1 MELIKP
7 KEIEIKDLD
16 DNVHKYTISR
26 FNALDGRKII
36 SQYPIANAPKLG
48 DYQMS
53 ENLMRDAFKYVSV
66 EVDGKPIIL
75 STKEIINAY
84 VPDATVQMRLEFA
97 LMEYNTNFFGQGG
110 KSGFLNFLLK
120 KALGVLFE
128 SFPMLTDSLQSFS
141 QKTQSRTRN
150 SKK

>member
-53 ENLMRDAFKYVSV
+53 EDLMREAFKHVSV
-66 EVDGKPIIL
+66 NIDGTQTL
-75 STKEIINAY
+75 LETKEMINAF

-120 KALGVLFE
+120 KALGVLLE
-128 SFPMLTDSLQSFS
+128 SFPMLTGSLQSFS
-141 QKTQSRTRN
+141 QKMQSASQN